1 MKKLL
6 IINAVGLAEDLI
18 SDATPNLQHYYN
30 KNHQYLTPPI
40 PAVTCTSQASL
51 LTGKTPQEHGIV
63 ANGWYF
69 RDLAQVWLWRQTNQ
83 LIDGE
88 KIWDKLKKKYSDFK
102 CAKIFWWYNM
112 YSTADYSATPRP
124 IYRADGAKHPGSYTY
139 PAELNDELEAKLG
152 TFPLFSFWGPLTNIS
167 STKWISDSAIHVMDT
182 KSPEMCLVYLPHL
195 DYNLQRVGPKHPSIK
210 TDMIELDGVIG
221 DLRKCAEK
229 NDYEVMILSEY
240 GIQEVDNPV
249 HINRAL
255 RKDGYIAIRNEC
267 GEEHFDAGASRAF
280 AVADHQLAHVY
291 VKDMKDIPSVVKT
304 LEKLDGIDE
313 ILVGDEREK
322 VQLNHPRSGE
332 IVCLSKKN
340 AWFTYYYWLDDKVA
354 PDYARAVDIHRKP
367 GYDPVE
373 LFMIK
378 GGKLKAAKTLLKKKL
393 GFRYLMNVIPLDASL
408 VKGSHGVLTDSNA
421 SGPILLSTIPLAN
434 SESALPMEDFSDL
447 VENFYG

>member
-6 IINAVGLAEDLI
+6 IINAVGLAEELI
-18 SDATPNLQHYYN
+18 SEKTPNLKHYYDLH
-30 KNHQYLTPPI
+30 HQYLTPPV

-83 LIDGE
+83 LINGD
-88 KIWDKLKKKYSDFK
+88 KIWDKLKKKYPDFK
-102 CAKIFWWYNM
+102 CAKMFWWYNM

-124 IYRADGAKHPGSYTY
+124 VYRSDGSKYPGSYTF
-139 PAELNDELEAKLG
+139 PAELNSELEKELG
-152 TFPLFSFWGPLTNIS
+152 AFPLFDFWGPMTSIK
-167 STKWISDSAIHVMDT
+167 STKWISDSAIHVMNN
-182 KSPEMCLVYLPHL
+182 KNPEMCLVYLPHL
-195 DYNLQRVGPKHPSIK
+195 DYNLQRVGPKHPSIA
-210 TDMIELDGVIG
+210 TDVQELDAVIG
-221 DLRKCAEK
+221 DLKKCAEK
-229 NDYEVMILSEY
+229 NNYEVMILSEY
-240 GIQEVDNPV
+240 GIQEVDQPI

-255 RKDGYIAIRNEC
+255 RKDGFLQIKREC
-267 GEEHFDAGASRAF
+267 GEDHWDPGASQAF

-291 VKDMKDIPSVVKT
+291 VSNPEDIPKVVKT
-304 LEKLDGIDE
+304 LEKLDGIEE

-332 IVCLSKKN
+332 IVCLSKRN
-340 AWFTYYYWLDDKVA
+340 AWFTYYFWLDDNLA
-354 PDYARAVDIHRKP
+354 PDYARAVDIHQKP

-378 GGKLKAAKTLLKKKL
+378 GGKLKAAKMLIKKKL
-393 GFRYLMNVIPLDASL
+393 GFRYLMNIIPLDATL
-408 VKGSHGVLTDSNA
+408 VKGSHGVLTETDKE
-421 SGPILLSTIPLAN
+421 GPILLSTVALDQTKK
-434 SESALPMEDFSDL
+434 SLPMEHFSET